1 MHPDHDYLML
11 ELENPLP
18 ACTID
23 LGAAQI
29 SYSYS
34 YLNGAALNV
43 PIFSD
48 SIFSDLLDSFET
60 LIQ

>member
-1 MHPDHDYLML
+1 MQPKLDARASDS
-11 ELENPLP
+11 PVT

-29 SYSYS
+29 SYLNS

-43 PIFSD
+43 PIFLD
-48 SIFSDLLDSFET
+48 SIFSAYLDSFET
-60 LIQ
+60 